1 VFYKLWFFTLV
12 KQWNQVSSI
21 LKNYVK
27 NACYETI
34 YVAING

>member
-1 VFYKLWFFTLV
+1 VFYKLWFVTLV

-21 LKNYVK
+21 YVK
-27 NACYETI
+27 NDCYETI